1 MIPAPTNLRSMKA
14 LIEIVAALR
23 GPDGCPWD
31 KDQTH
36 QSLTPYAIEEVF
48 EFVEAIDSGNDL
60 AITEELGD
68 VLFQVAL
75 HAQLAEE
82 RKAFTILD
90 VLETLN
96 TKMIRR
102 HPHVFGEDVA
112 TSKEEVLSQWEVIK
126 AKEKTTNTATITSK
140 DINPFNIPVDLPAL
154 QRAHKIGL
162 KTNKVGFDWN
172 TPAQVKEKL
181 LEELSEIDEALLTI
195 QNQKTNTIES
205 TQHLEEEMGDLLFTV
220 AQYAR
225 HLGLEP
231 ETCLRKANKKF
242 EGRYSAMQDLCKQN
256 KKEFT
261 TLDFTEKENLWKQ
274 VKQKPLPVYQPR

>member
-126 AKEKTTNTATITSK
+126 AKESGA
-140 DINPFNIPVDLPAL
+140 
-154 QRAHKIGL
+154 L
-162 KTNKVGFDWN
+162 KTKYQITKARAAIAI
-172 TPAQVKEKL
+172 TPGTK
-181 LEELSEIDEALLTI
+181 
-195 QNQKTNTIES
+195 
-205 TQHLEEEMGDLLFTV
+205 
-220 AQYAR
+220 
-225 HLGLEP
+225 
-231 ETCLRKANKKF
+231 
-242 EGRYSAMQDLCKQN
+242 
-256 KKEFT
+256 
-261 TLDFTEKENLWKQ
+261 
-274 VKQKPLPVYQPR
+274 

>member
-1 MIPAPTNLRSMKA
+1 MVPAPTNLRSMDA

-23 GPDGCPWD
+23 GPQGCPWD
-31 KDQTH
+31 KNQTH

-48 EFVEAIDSGNDL
+48 ELVESIDSGNDA

-82 RKAFTILD
+82 RKAFTISD
-90 VLETLN
+90 VLEALN

-102 HPHVFGEDVA
+102 HPHVFGEEVA
-112 TSKEEVLSQWEVIK
+112 HSIKDVLSQWEVIK
-126 AKEKTTNTATITSK
+126 AKEKISTAVNNMAIK
-140 DINPFNIPVDLPAL
+140 DANPFNIPIDLPAL

-172 TPAQVKEKL
+172 TPSQVKEKL
-181 LEELSEIDEALLTI
+181 LEELREVDEALEDL
-195 QNQKTNTIES
+195 QNQKQTHPHS
-205 TQHLEEEMGDLLFTV
+205 LQHLEEELGDLLFTA
-220 AQYAR
+220 AQFAR

-242 EGRYSAMQDLCKQN
+242 EGRYATMLELCKQS
-256 KKEFT
+256 KKEFSH
-261 TLDFTEKENLWKQ
+261 LDLTEKEYLWKQ
-274 VKQKPLPVYQPR
+274 AKLKL

>member
-1 MIPAPTNLRSMKA
+1 MVPAPTNLRSMDA

-23 GPDGCPWD
+23 GSQGCPWD

-48 EFVEAIDSGNDL
+48 EFVEAIDSGNDT

-75 HAQLAEE
+75 HSQLAEE
-82 RKAFTILD
+82 RKAFTIMD

-112 TSKEEVLSQWEVIK
+112 NSKEEVLSQWEVIK
-126 AKEKTTNTATITSK
+126 AKEKTSTTTSNITTK
-140 DINPFNIPVDLPAL
+140 EINPFNIPIDLPAL

-172 TPAQVKEKL
+172 TPLQVKEKL
-181 LEELSEIDEALLTI
+181 LEELREVDEAILDL
-195 QNQKTNTIES
+195 QNQKPMDKES
-205 TQHLEEEMGDLLFTV
+205 IHHLEEEMGDLLFTV

-242 EGRYSAMQDLCKQN
+242 ETRYATMQEICKKNNHDFSGLDLN
-256 KKEFT
+256 
-261 TLDFTEKENLWKQ
+261 EKENLWQLAKQ
-274 VKQKPLPVYQPR
+274 NK